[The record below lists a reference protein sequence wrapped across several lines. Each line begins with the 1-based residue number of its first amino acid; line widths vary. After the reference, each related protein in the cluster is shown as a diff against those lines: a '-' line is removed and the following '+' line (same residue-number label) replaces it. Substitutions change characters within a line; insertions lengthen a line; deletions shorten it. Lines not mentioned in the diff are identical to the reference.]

1 MVLEAHTTVYVE
13 LEITEPCHRA
23 FVALRESNFIA
34 FFKRQRLKSVS
45 NLLSPEE
52 TISEFPSVSF

>member
-13 LEITEPCHRA
+13 HEITEPCHRA
-23 FVALRESNFIA
+23 FVALRENNFIA
-34 FFKRQRLKSVS
+34 FFKRQSLKSVS
-45 NLLSPEE
+45 NLLSLEE